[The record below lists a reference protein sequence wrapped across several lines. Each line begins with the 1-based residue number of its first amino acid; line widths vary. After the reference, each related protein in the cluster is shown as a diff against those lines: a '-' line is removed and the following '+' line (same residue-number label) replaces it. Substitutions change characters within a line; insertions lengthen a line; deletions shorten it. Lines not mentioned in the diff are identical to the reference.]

1 MINFTAF
8 CENEHKLAFFLS
20 FLLWSLFVPFE
31 NITPILRI
39 TILLIWYICYFEV
52 TSKLLMIARKIHI
65 LRSKYLNWYFI
76 ISKNNLHCQK
86 NSIVILLTIV
96 QVRMQNENRNKHLF
110 GLDFTVSQINNFSFI
125 EDIII
130 LQSCQ
135 ILGTHY
141 KIWLV

>member
-52 TSKLLMIARKIHI
+52 TSKLLRC
-65 LRSKYLNWYFI
+65 KYLNWYFI
-76 ISKNNLHCQK
+76 ISKNNLHYQK
-86 NSIVILLTIV
+86 NNIVILLTIV